1 MHPVN
6 ILSMFIYDKLGV
18 FAALIIGD
26 DKKEVHAGCNTETPV
41 TSEFTFKLIGKILC
55 IIFEKLDHI
64 AVRKAVLKIYEAAGK
79 RIETL
84 YLRHSFD
91 MKVVEFFYQL
101 LFERFKFG

>member
-55 IIFEKLDHI
+55 IIFKKLDHI
-64 AVRKAVLKIYEAAGK
+64 AAWKSVFKIYEAAGSCE
-79 RIETL
+79 RAFC
-84 YLRHSFD
+84 LRGIH
-91 MKVVEFFYQL
+91 
-101 LFERFKFG
+101 R